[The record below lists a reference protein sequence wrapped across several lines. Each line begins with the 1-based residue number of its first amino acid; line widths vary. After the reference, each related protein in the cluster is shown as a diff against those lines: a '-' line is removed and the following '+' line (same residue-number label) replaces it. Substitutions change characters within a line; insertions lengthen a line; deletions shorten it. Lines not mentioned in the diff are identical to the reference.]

1 VTGRLGYSL
10 PETRAV
16 IEALTAVHL
25 ERGLSQEDLAEL
37 MGADQS
43 WLCGVETGRVPDPR
57 FSTVVRLARALG
69 VTASL
74 TIYDAR
80 TGDSWVLPI
89 TPDQRTAV

>member
-1 VTGRLGYSL
+1 MTGRAGYSL

-16 IEALTAVHL
+16 VEALVAVRA

-43 WLCGVETGRVPDPR
+43 WLSGVETGRVPDPR
-57 FSTVVRLARALG
+57 FSTIVRLAQALD

-74 TIYDAR
+74 TIYDSR
-80 TGDSWVLPI
+80 SGDSWILPI
-89 TPDQRTAV
+89 TPDRMAA

>member
-1 VTGRLGYSL
+1 VTGRVGYSL

-16 IEALTAVHL
+16 VEALTSVRIA
-25 ERGLSQEDLAEL
+25 RGLSQLELAEL
-37 MGADQS
+37 MGANQS

-57 FSTVVRLARALG
+57 FSTIIRLAQVLD

-74 TIYDAR
+74 TIYDPR

-89 TPDQRTAV
+89 TPDRGAW

>member
-1 VTGRLGYSL
+1 VTGRAGYSL

-16 IEALTAVHL
+16 IEALAAVRL

-37 MGADQS
+37 MGGDQS

-57 FSTVVRLARALG
+57 FSTIIRLARALA

-74 TIYDAR
+74 TIYDPR
-80 TGDSWVLPI
+80 TGDSWILPLA
-89 TPDQRTAV
+89 DRESA